1 MIREMFCFQ
10 MRAHTDTRRPL
21 VQFMRCVPASATLLH
36 VLFRWNTRKK
46 NNIHPVFNFFPA
58 QGWKLILSLPLLQTV
73 KKHYYEK
80 NPHSLYHRNMPH
92 LTSWDRIKHGHMAR
106 PVRDAWAQM
115 GSCIFIHY
123 SNECQQP
130 ITLRTNTQQP
140 HTHRL
145 PPNSRYIKCCGTSFH
160 PCYENT

>member
-10 MRAHTDTRRPL
+10 MRAHTDTRADPRPVHEMRPCFCYAAARF
-21 VQFMRCVPASATLLH
+21 VQVKYQEKKQHTSSLQFFSSSGLEAYLIFAFVTNSKKTLL
-36 VLFRWNTRKK
+36 W
-46 NNIHPVFNFFPA
+46 
-58 QGWKLILSLPLLQTV
+58 
-73 KKHYYEK
+73 K

-145 PPNSRYIKCCGTSFH
+145 PPDSRYIKCCGTSFH